1 MAKNV
6 TAYVCSECGAASP
19 KWIGKCPNCGGWNT
33 YIEEFT
39 APVEQTKRAVG
50 GRVRPV
56 TLNQIAEEKRI
67 RVSSGNGELDRVL
80 GGGIVPASMVLI
92 GGDPGIGKSTL
103 LTEVAGYLATN
114 HKVLYV
120 SAEESCAQIK
130 MRCDRLGVSS
140 DTMLVVNENCL
151 ENVLEELD
159 GVEFLIIDSI
169 QALYLEGLSSA
180 AGSVG
185 QVRECASRLM
195 RTAKS
200 LGITVFIVGH
210 VTKEGLIAGPKVL
223 EHIMDT
229 VLYFEGETQEN
240 YRLLR
245 AVKNRFGSANEVG
258 VFEMREEGLF
268 PVRDYAG
275 VFLSEGRGANA
286 GSIVTPF
293 RSGNRCVLVE
303 LQSLVAKTVFGL
315 PRRMSLGIDYNKMI
329 LMIAVAE
336 KRAGMSYFNQDV
348 YLNAM
353 SGIRLN
359 EPSVDLAIFL
369 SLASGASGI
378 PVDGLTAAF
387 GEVGLTGEVRGVS
400 FAEAR
405 VSECVK
411 LGFKRVLLPKSNYKA
426 VEKYKDR
433 IQLVPVRFVRE
444 AVKSLFSAEKE

>member
-1 MAKNV
+1 MKSHIRTWGIA
-6 TAYVCSECGAASP
+6 ALLGAALSLFCILP
-19 KWIGKCPNCGGWNT
+19 
-33 YIEEFT
+33 
-39 APVEQTKRAVG
+39 
-50 GRVRPV
+50 
-56 TLNQIAEEKRI
+56 
-67 RVSSGNGELDRVL
+67 
-80 GGGIVPASMVLI
+80 
-92 GGDPGIGKSTL
+92 
-103 LTEVAGYLATN
+103 
-114 HKVLYV
+114 
-120 SAEESCAQIK
+120 
-130 MRCDRLGVSS
+130 
-140 DTMLVVNENCL
+140 CL
-151 ENVLEELD
+151 
-159 GVEFLIIDSI
+159 
-169 QALYLEGLSSA
+169 A

-195 RTAKS
+195 RAAK
-200 LGITVFIVGH
+200 GMGVTVFIVGH
-210 VTKEGLIAGPKVL
+210 VTKEGAIAGPKVL

-268 PVRDYAG
+268 GVRDYAG
-275 VFLSEGRGANA
+275 VFLSEGRGKSA

-293 RSGNRCVLVE
+293 QSGNRCVLVE
-303 LQSLVAKTVFGL
+303 IQSLIAKTVFGM

-336 KRAGMSYFNQDV
+336 KRAGMSFFNQDV

-353 SGIRLN
+353 SGIKLN

-411 LGFKRVLLPKSNYKA
+411 LGFSRVLLPRSNCKA
-426 VEKYKDR
+426 VEKFKDK
-433 IQLVPVRFVRE
+433 IELVPVRYVRE
-444 AVKSLFSAEKE
+444 AVKCLFSPENAREND